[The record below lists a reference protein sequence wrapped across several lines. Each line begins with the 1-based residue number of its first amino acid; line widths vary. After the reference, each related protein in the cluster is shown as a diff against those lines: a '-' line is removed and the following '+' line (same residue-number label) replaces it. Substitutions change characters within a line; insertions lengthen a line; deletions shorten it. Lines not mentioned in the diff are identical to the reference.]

1 MQCSSERKIFKMQKS
16 VAGLVFILC
25 LYGTAS
31 YGQFFEEGHFV
42 RDVRNNI
49 TWYRCTIGQIWDYDT
64 ASCKGETVRLNQD
77 ELIIAVQQ
85 AEKQLGGKWRLPT
98 KDELESLI
106 CTECQPPKIRQKYF
120 PNIEREAYWSG
131 TKNRWNGRM
140 YWSVNFMT
148 GHVYSR
154 FFYYQQ
160 LPALL
165 VSER

>member
-1 MQCSSERKIFKMQKS
+1 MQNWLHTLF
-16 VAGLVFILC
+16 LTLC
-25 LYGTAS
+25 LLATPS
-31 YGQFFEEGHFV
+31 YSQFFEEGRYV
-42 RDVRNNI
+42 RDVRNNL
-49 TWYRCTIGQIWDYDT
+49 TWYRCTLGQVWNSDT
-64 ASCKGETVRLNQD
+64 ETCSGETVRLSQD
-77 ELIIAVQQ
+77 EISIAVQQ
-85 AEKQLGGKWRLPT
+85 AEHQLGGQWRLPT

-106 CTECQPPKIRQKYF
+106 CVECDPPKIRQKYF

-154 FFYYQQ
+154 FFSYQQ

-165 VSER
+165 VQDR